1 MVPYRAV
8 RPWALALA
16 GLLLL
21 TAFAGLT
28 SGGVELSVTRVGT
41 GEELWSALL
50 EPGEQFTLRYVHSVD
65 RTPIWEVH
73 SIAATGDIFVEE
85 ERFVMIGA
93 GMGDLPGR
101 GRWTGGDGLQ
111 AIKDLHYR
119 VGEFVLR
126 VGSAG
131 VAHTLIWRG
140 TETNLS
146 ELAEGEAVL
155 VSGRPVSQLHRIW
168 RHLSPHPATPQL
180 GADHD

>member
-21 TAFAGLT
+21 TTVAGLT
-28 SGGVELSVTRVGT
+28 SGGVELSVALIDT

-50 EPGEQFTLRYVHSVD
+50 EPDERFTLRYIHSVD

-73 SIAATGDIFVEE
+73 SIDANGDIFVEV

-101 GRWTGGDGLQ
+101 GRWTGADGLQ
-111 AIKDLHYR
+111 AIEDLHYR

-126 VGSAG
+126 VGSVG
-131 VAHTLIWRG
+131 VDHTLLWRG

-146 ELAEGEAVL
+146 KLAAGEAVL
-155 VSGRPVSQLHRIW
+155 ISGRGVSQLHRIW
-168 RHLSPHPATPQL
+168 RHLVPHPATPQL